1 MRYHK
6 EKIEGKSPMR
16 KNPRNVS
23 EYIYEKRE
31 MLWYNCKRRKA
42 SVARDTRSLKK

>member
-16 KNPRNVS
+16 KIQKMYQDTSMER
-23 EYIYEKRE
+23 EKCLGIIANIE
-31 MLWYNCKRRKA
+31 KHL
-42 SVARDTRSLKK
+42 